1 LSKLKLDEALR
12 RFQQVKQDLPAVLA
26 NDAQRFFVASFRK
39 EGWDDGGLKAWA
51 PRQYPTAKDAGRN
64 LMVQTGRLRRA
75 VANSLR
81 GASWG
86 LIKFV
91 VDVPYA
97 SVHNDGGTY
106 QKKQHVRGVYKSRVV
121 EHTGIFR
128 GSKTKQRTD
137 RRTGEIQ
144 VKAHNATYPQ
154 RKFMGDSIT
163 LRKLQRKKI
172 NLALRS
178 IWQT

>member
-1 LSKLKLDEALR
+1 MSKLKLDEALIK
-12 RFQQVKQDLPAVLA
+12 FEQVKKTLPEVLA
-26 NDAQRFFVASFRK
+26 NDAQRFFLASFRK
-39 EGWDDGGLKAWA
+39 EGWDDGGVKPWA
-51 PRQYPTAKDAGRN
+51 PRKNPSTKDMGRN
-64 LMVQTGRLRRA
+64 LLVKTGRLRRA

-81 GASWG
+81 GVTFG

-97 SVHNDGGTY
+97 IVHNEGGTFTR
-106 QKKQHVRGVYKSRVV
+106 KQHARGVYSSRTV

-128 GSKTKQRTD
+128 GTKTKQKTHKRE
-137 RRTGEIQ
+137 GEIT
-144 VKAHNATYPQ
+144 VKANDATYPQ
-154 RKFMGDSIT
+154 RKFMGDSKT
-163 LRKLQRKKI
+163 LRNMQQKKI

>member
-1 LSKLKLDEALR
+1 LSKLKLDEALKK
-12 RFQQVKQDLPAVLA
+12 FEQVKKTLPEVLA
-26 NDAQRFFVASFRK
+26 NDAQRFFMASFRK
-39 EGWDDGGLKAWA
+39 EGWDDGGIKPWE
-51 PRQYPTAKDAGRN
+51 PRKNESSKDKGRN
-64 LMVQTGRLRRA
+64 LLVKTGRLRRA

-81 GASWG
+81 GVTWG

-97 SVHNDGGTY
+97 IVHNEGGTFTR
-106 QKKQHVRGVYKSRVV
+106 KQHVRGVYSSRTV

-128 GSKTKQRTD
+128 GTKTKQRID
-137 RRTGEIQ
+137 KRESEVI
-144 VKAHNATYPQ
+144 VKANNATYPQ
-154 RKFMGDSIT
+154 RKFMGDSLT
-163 LRKLQRKKI
+163 LRNLQRKKI